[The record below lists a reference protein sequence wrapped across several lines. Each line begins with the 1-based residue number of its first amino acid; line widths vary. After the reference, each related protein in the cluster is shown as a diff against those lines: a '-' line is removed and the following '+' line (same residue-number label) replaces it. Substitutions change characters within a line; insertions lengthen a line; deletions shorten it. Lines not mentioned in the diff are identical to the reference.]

1 MKVKFIS
8 NKSYPE
14 FEVYDE
20 TKMIIHVKID
30 HEIQS
35 FRIRCQEN
43 RRVFSIT
50 TDVVKKNKITT
61 LLNEYSQQLGSLI
74 KSKPDSNTG
83 ELEIEGVHYTF
94 KLNNDFLKEIHLFE
108 DNNYQPVLSCKLEMG
123 QLSFLP
129 EDYISYLLFSLVW
142 FKFLTRERA
151 TFVQFA
157 EA

>member
-1 MKVKFIS
+1 MKVKFVS

-20 TKMIIHVKID
+20 TKMVIHIKID
-30 HEIQS
+30 PEIQA
-35 FRIRCQEN
+35 FRIRCQDN
-43 RRVFSIT
+43 RRVFSIAT
-50 TDVVKKNKITT
+50 EVVKKNKITT

-74 KSKPDSNTG
+74 KSKPDNTTG
-83 ELEIEGVHYTF
+83 EIEIEGVHYTF

-123 QLSFLP
+123 QLSFLH

-142 FKFLTRERA
+142 FKFLTQEQA